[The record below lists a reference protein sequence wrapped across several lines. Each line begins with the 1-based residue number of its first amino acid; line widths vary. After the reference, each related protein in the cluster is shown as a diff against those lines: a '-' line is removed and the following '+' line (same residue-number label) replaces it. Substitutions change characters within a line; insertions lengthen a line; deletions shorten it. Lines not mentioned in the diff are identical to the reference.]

1 MLADQLTEEL
11 KKALKAHDER
21 KVSVI
26 RLLKAT
32 IKNKEIEKKRAL
44 TDDEI
49 LGIIASAVKQR
60 QESIEAFKK
69 GGRTDL
75 VDKETEELR
84 ILQAFLPEPLS
95 TEELKEE
102 IKKVVEEVGASSLKD
117 MGKVMKVLMPRVRGR
132 AEGGKVNSLVKEFL
146 ESLQKGHTP

>member
-1 MLADQLTEEL
+1 MLIDQLTEEL

-21 KVSVI
+21 RVSVI
-26 RLLKAT
+26 RLLKST

-49 LGIIASAVKQR
+49 LAIIASAVKQR

-69 GGRTDL
+69 GGREDL
-75 VDKETEELR
+75 VEKETEELK
-84 ILQAFLPEPLS
+84 ILQSFLPEPLS
-95 TEELKEE
+95 EEELKGE
-102 IKKVVEEVGASSLKD
+102 IKRVVEEVGASSMRD

-146 ESLQKGHTP
+146 ESLQKGQTP